1 MKFTGKSKFRELIPQ
16 PKSRF
21 LQVRCPE
28 CGNVQMIFSHASTLV
43 KCLVCGRVLAYPTGG
58 KARIEARILKTI

>member
-1 MKFTGKSKFRELIPQ
+1 VTSMGKAKLRELVPT

-28 CGNVQMIFSHASTLV
+28 CGNLQVIFSHASTQV

-58 KARIEARILKTI
+58 KARVEARVLKTI